1 MDQHKK
7 VGNEEMLSMIR
18 HGADA
23 VFSAK
28 DSMFT
33 EEDIETILARG
44 EKKVLCIHTH
54 THTHTYIHTHMYTYT
69 RTHAHTHT
77 CIHTH
82 TTHTHT
88 HTHTYTHTH
97 THTHIHTYTHI
108 PVLLF

>member
-33 EEDIETILARG
+33 DEDIETILARG
-44 EKKVLCIHTH
+44 EKKVLE
-54 THTHTYIHTHMYTYT
+54 
-69 RTHAHTHT
+69 
-77 CIHTH
+77 
-82 TTHTHT
+82 
-88 HTHTYTHTH
+88 
-97 THTHIHTYTHI
+97 
-108 PVLLF
+108 